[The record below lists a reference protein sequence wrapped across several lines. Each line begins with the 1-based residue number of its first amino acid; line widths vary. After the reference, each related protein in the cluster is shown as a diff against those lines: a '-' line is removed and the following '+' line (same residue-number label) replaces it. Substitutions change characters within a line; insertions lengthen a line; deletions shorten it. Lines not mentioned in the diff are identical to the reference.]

1 MILPL
6 LLASIYSWGFV
17 SASII
22 RMITSNSAESMMYLP
37 LVLMRGRGYLMLSVV
52 NVALLISQ
60 VTLLILMFVIFSLK
74 DALVM
79 LGWSLLLIVLIQVLL
94 GLMLRNIILR
104 YLVCAVLT
112 IVFGIRA
119 IAY

>member
-1 MILPL
+1 
-6 LLASIYSWGFV
+6 
-17 SASII
+17 
-22 RMITSNSAESMMYLP
+22 MYLP

-52 NVALLISQ
+52 NIALLISQ
-60 VTLLILMFVIFSLK
+60 VALLILIFVISSLK

-79 LGWSLLLIVLIQVLL
+79 LGWALLFVVLIQVLFGFVL
-94 GLMLRNIILR
+94 KNILLR
-104 YLVCAVLT
+104 YLTCAALT